1 MRLSLF
7 FILICTLSSSEAII
21 ISPGDILNGLNLPNL
36 SDKINVD
43 NLLKNIVEMIKQT
56 INPV

>member
-7 FILICTLSSSEAII
+7 LILICTLSSSEAM
-21 ISPGDILNGLNLPNL
+21 ISSSDILKGLNLPNL